1 MPPTASARALTGAL
15 LLTGIPVAVAFPNSQ
30 NPFAGGPP
38 VEIPSEA
45 SCTVTLFD
53 HEALALYGAVFTA
66 PYAGPPPGCPGPW
79 AKVGLGFTG
88 SVAGVQ
94 YDRAGA
100 LWLGGVELLRTTT
113 PEPDAPG
120 ISWVVDRDLTAYSA
134 LFYKASNATL
144 QIPNTV
150 NDQYTGVLYI
160 TARLV
165 FFPLTAGSDDE
176 AAKAAWADAVIPLAP
191 PPANSN
197 PWGSMAIAGTTA
209 KTVPLQFPR
218 VDVTEVF
225 LDLYASGHGCEEFW
239 YSNVPGEWAGPLG
252 ICGASVQDLLSPFLA
267 LCPLG
272 ISCITTNL
280 VLITLVLHMWG
291 QLGGGSYRQIEVYI
305 DGLAAGIL
313 YPFPVVYTGGVN
325 PLLWRPLT
333 GIYSFNIPPYEFD
346 LTPFAGVL
354 NDGKTHQLSIIV
366 LGNNDEGSWFVDP
379 VLRLS

>member
-1 MPPTASARALTGAL
+1 MPPTASALAFAGAL
-15 LLTGIPVAVAFPNSQ
+15 LLTEIPVAVAFPNSQ

-53 HEALALYGAVFTA
+53 HEALALYGAVSTA

-134 LFYKASNATL
+134 LFYEASNATL

-197 PWGSMAIAGTTA
+197 PWGSMAIAGATA
-209 KTVPLQFPR
+209 KTLPLQFPR

-252 ICGASVQDLLSPFLA
+252 ICGACVQDILSHFSRSLPFGDIVHHYQPCFDHACCTHVVLSRWGLVPPDRGLHRRACRGDPLPVSGRVHGGREPAPVAAADGHLLVQHPS
-267 LCPLG
+267 
-272 ISCITTNL
+272 
-280 VLITLVLHMWG
+280 VRV
-291 QLGGGSYRQIEVYI
+291 
-305 DGLAAGIL
+305 
-313 YPFPVVYTGGVN
+313 
-325 PLLWRPLT
+325 
-333 GIYSFNIPPYEFD
+333 
-346 LTPFAGVL
+346 
-354 NDGKTHQLSIIV
+354 
-366 LGNNDEGSWFVDP
+366 
-379 VLRLS
+379 